1 MTRLPPPINRKIC
14 DRLHI
19 GCFDCPV
26 DGWLNTD
33 ITPHIWISRVPLLPS
48 LLYRAGKMPRERF
61 LQHQQG
67 VFRKVQYLNL
77 FNLLPYADHTFQY
90 VFSSHVFEHLP
101 RTSLSRLLKELFR
114 VLKPGGTMRV
124 SVPDLTVMV
133 EHYQPEA
140 PDSFVRAVFEIDHV
154 NTKNRH
160 HWMYAE
166 KSMREAL
173 LSAGFVNVT
182 RCQYSQGKCP
192 DLHLLDNRPEHSLF
206 MEADKPETH
215 AAGNI
220 YPVSPS

>member
-1 MTRLPPPINRKIC
+1 MTTSNSTIFRQTC

-19 GCFDCPV
+19 GCFDCPI

-48 LLYRAGKMPRERF
+48 LLYRVGKMSKERF
-61 LQHQQG
+61 QQHQQG
-67 VFRKVQYLNL
+67 VFRNVQYLNL
-77 FNLLPYADHTFQY
+77 FKPLPYADDTFQY

-101 RTSLSRLLKELFR
+101 RASLTRLLYELLR

-133 EHYQPEA
+133 GNYQIDE
-140 PDSFVRAVFEIDHV
+140 PDAFVKAVFEIDHV

-173 LSAGFVNVT
+173 VSAGFVNVT
-182 RCQYSQGKCP
+182 RCQYRQGKCP
-192 DLHLLDNRPEHSLF
+192 DLQLLDNRPEHSLF
-206 MEADKPETH
+206 MEADKPKAH
-215 AAGNI
+215 NG
-220 YPVSPS
+220 